1 MTTDID
7 ADLQKHEMHKLIHA
21 INRLKTTILRL
32 EEAAVAAR
40 LDSSM
45 KQATIDSLS
54 AAIGKMKRREKRVG

>member
-7 ADLQKHEMHKLIHA
+7 ADLQKHEMYKLIHA

-32 EEAAVAAR
+32 EEAAIAAR
-40 LDSSM
+40 IDSSR

-54 AAIGKMKRREKRVG
+54 AAIGKMKRREKRQS